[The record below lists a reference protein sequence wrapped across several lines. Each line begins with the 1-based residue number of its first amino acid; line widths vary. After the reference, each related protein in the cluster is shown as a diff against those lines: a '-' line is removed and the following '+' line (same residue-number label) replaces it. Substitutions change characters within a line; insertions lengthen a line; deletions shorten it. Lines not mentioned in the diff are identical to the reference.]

1 MSHPSDEI
9 SPEYGERISL
19 WLYGLM
25 VTGATLVA
33 GARVDDLWELIF
45 LVVVTN
51 IVYYLT
57 HLLASWVAPRSD
69 EDERSLGHH
78 ARIAAPMV
86 SAAFG
91 PLAVTL
97 VASVLGAGRAMAV
110 LCGLVTVLMGF
121 AGVAAIGLRRRG
133 MGGVRILVAV
143 VFIVSV
149 AVLLIGAKLL
159 VH

>member
-1 MSHPSDEI
+1 M
-9 SPEYGERISL
+9 EYGERISL
-19 WLYGLM
+19 WLYGRM

-33 GARVDDLWELIF
+33 GARVDKLWELVI

-51 IVYYLT
+51 IVYFLT

-69 EDERSLGHH
+69 ADVRSLGHH
-78 ARIAAPMV
+78 ARVAAPMV

-97 VASVLGAGRAMAV
+97 VVSVLGAGRAIAV
-110 LCGLVTVLMGF
+110 LCGLVAVMIGF

-143 VFIVSV
+143 AFIVAV

-159 VH
+159 LH